1 MTTNRKLATI
11 LLGWIM
17 VALGGNN
24 LTFAQE
30 TSGKKYMGR
39 VIAPFMTFHGAPWLI
54 RPERELEEAP
64 SQVLE
69 QLKLKPGMTVV
80 DFGCGNGFYTLP
92 MAKQVGP
99 DGKVLAVD
107 IQPEMIQMLKERAA
121 TAGVDNIEPILST
134 EKDTKL
140 PENQVDLLILV
151 DVYHE
156 FSFPGKMLEGIRK
169 SLKDDGVV
177 ALLEFRAE
185 DATVPIRPLHKMSKK
200 QIMKEYTANGFK
212 LVREFDGLP
221 WQHLMYFGRD
231 NDWKKGKESTPE
243 KTDDSA
249 DESDK

>member
-1 MTTNRKLATI
+1 MLNGKFAAVWIGCLL
-11 LLGWIM
+11 LLGIQTTS
-17 VALGGNN
+17 AQ
-24 LTFAQE
+24 AQE
-30 TSGKKYMGR
+30 DSGKKYMGR
-39 VIAPFMTFHGAPWLI
+39 VIAPFMTYHGAPWLI

-64 SQVLE
+64 SQVLDE
-69 QLKLKPGMTVV
+69 LKLKPGMTVV

-99 DGKVLAVD
+99 NGKVLAVD

-121 TAGVDNIEPILST
+121 TAGIDNIEPILST

-156 FSFPGKMLEGIRK
+156 FSFPSQMLAGIRQ

-185 DATVPIRPLHKMSKK
+185 DPTVPIRPLHKMSKK
-200 QIMKEYTANGFK
+200 QIMKEYEANGFK

-231 NDWKKGKESTPE
+231 NNWKKGQKSSDKKAPE
-243 KTDDSA
+243 TEQ
-249 DESDK
+249 ESDK

>member
-1 MTTNRKLATI
+1 MSIWKSVTALF
-11 LLGWIM
+11 GWI
-17 VALGGNN
+17 LCLSLN
-24 LTFAQE
+24 TTYAQDEE

-69 QLKLKPGMTVV
+69 QLKLQPGMTVV

-99 DGKVLAVD
+99 NGKVLAVD

-121 TAGVDNIEPILST
+121 NAGIDNIEPILST
-134 EKDTKL
+134 EKETKL

-156 FSFPGKMLEGIRK
+156 FSFPSQMLAGIRK

-185 DATVPIRPLHKMSKK
+185 DPTVPIRPLHKMSKK
-200 QIMKEYTANGFK
+200 QIMKEYEANGFK

-231 NDWKKGKESTPE
+231 NEWKKGKASSAE
-243 KTDDSA
+243 KKA
-249 DESDK
+249 NDEPNSDK